1 MKIDLKKGMNK
12 VGRGAKAV
20 AQGDTV
26 DSRFFKR
33 HFFVTVFTIITAM
46 LFIATRFDHATTEN
60 TIRSLNRQI
69 EVARTYKQQELSRYH
84 TLTRESAMRR
94 LVDSLNLGLDVPEA
108 TPDARPG
115 IVYL

>member
-1 MKIDLKKGMNK
+1 MTEKIRKKISKGT
-12 VGRGAKAV
+12 KALI
-20 AQGDTV
+20 QGDTL

-33 HFFVTVFTIITAM
+33 HFFITSFSVLCCL
-46 LFIATRFDHATTEN
+46 LFISSRFEHDTTAN

-69 EVARTYKQQELSRYH
+69 NIERTYKQQELSRYH
-84 TLTRESAMRR
+84 TLTRESAMRA

-108 TPDARPG
+108 SPDARPG